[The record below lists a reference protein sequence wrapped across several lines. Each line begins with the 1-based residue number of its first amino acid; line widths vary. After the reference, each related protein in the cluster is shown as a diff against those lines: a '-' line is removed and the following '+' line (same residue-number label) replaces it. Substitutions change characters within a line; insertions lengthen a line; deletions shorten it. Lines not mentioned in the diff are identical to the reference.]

1 MPDQENLDFESQ
13 PTPGESAHD
22 DQAEHIEEILSLV
35 TGDYT
40 ADQIQVLEG
49 LEAVRKRPGMYVGD
63 NGKRGLHQM
72 FREVIDNSVDE
83 ALAGHCS
90 EINIIIH
97 ADNSVE
103 VTDNG
108 RGIPVGMHEKMGVSA
123 LQVVM
128 TVLHAGGKFGG
139 GGYKTAGGLHG
150 VGVSCTN
157 ALSTWLIA
165 TVRRNGH
172 VWQQR
177 YEKGVPTGPVEDLGT
192 IKKVKGVS
200 DLTASLWNGETG
212 TSVHWLADPTVLN
225 ETEYDIHLFK
235 TRIRELAYLNS
246 GVRFEFVDEAD
257 SENSETFHYSRGI
270 PQLVEDLNVGK
281 DVLHNVI
288 YFKRQK
294 EGSEIEVALQ
304 YHAGYSDT
312 LLAFSNNI
320 HNPDGGTHVSGFNA
334 AVTRVINAYARRMN
348 FLKEKDNNFSS
359 DDVSDGLTAVISLR
373 LENPS
378 YNSQDKVK
386 LVTPEVQGLTNSLVG
401 DGLNTFFEENPATAK
416 RIIEKAIVAQRA
428 REAAR
433 KAAENI
439 RRSSS
444 MDSFGLPGKLSDCVS
459 KDAAKCEL
467 FLVEGDSAGGSA
479 KGARDRITQAVLP
492 LRGKI
497 LNVERARLDKA
508 LDNTEIQS
516 LIAALGVGFD
526 LTLGRGDGDLNG
538 DADQPDLA
546 FAAVE
551 TDVEPAIDTFTEIE
565 PEEGADEEPTIA
577 GDAPAME
584 DDEIDELVGVAVDH
598 ENGKAALVVN
608 PKLGI
613 SASDPEFVFTGPMGG
628 AARGKGKKNERERD
642 VQFDISK
649 LRYHKIVIMTDADVD
664 GEHIRT
670 LLLTFF
676 YRYMKPLVA
685 QGYVYLAQPPLF
697 VVKVGSNERHYA
709 MSEKERDEIIKSL
722 KKKDFSVTRFK
733 GLGEMN
739 AEDLEDT
746 TMNPTNRKLLQ
757 VFLDPQ
763 SQQEVEMMFSRLM
776 GEKVEP
782 RREFI
787 EAHAKQALNVDWHY

>member
-1 MPDQENLDFESQ
+1 MPDQDNLDFEPSAAQ
-13 PTPGESAHD
+13 EKPTEVTAEGDPAGEKPSNDKKPKESKSKSDPD
-22 DQAEHIEEILSLV
+22 DQVGHIDDILSRV
-35 TGDYT
+35 MGDYS

-83 ALAGHCS
+83 ALAGYCTA
-90 EINIIIH
+90 IVVTIH
-97 ADNSVE
+97 EDNSVE
-103 VTDNG
+103 VVDNG
-108 RGIPVGMHEKMGVSA
+108 RGIPVDMHAKMGVSA

-157 ALSTWLIA
+157 ALSAWLIA
-165 TVRRNGH
+165 TVRREGK

-177 YEKGVPTGPVEDLGT
+177 YEKGIPVAPVEAVGKATD
-192 IKKVKGVS
+192 
-200 DLTASLWNGETG
+200 TG
-212 TSVHWLADPTVLN
+212 TSIHWFADATVLT
-225 ETEYDIHLFK
+225 ESEYDVHIFK
-235 TRIRELAYLNS
+235 TRMKELAYLNS
-246 GVRFEFVDEAD
+246 SVRFEFVDKQNP
-257 SENSETFHYSRGI
+257 ENSEVFHYQRGI

-281 DVLHNVI
+281 DTLHNVI

-294 EGSEIEVALQ
+294 DGTEVEVALQ
-304 YHAGYSDT
+304 YHDGYSQS

-348 FLKEKDNNFSS
+348 MLKEKDSNFTS

-401 DGLNTFFEENPATAK
+401 DGLNTFFEENPAIAK
-416 RIIEKAIVAQRA
+416 RIIDKSVVAQRA

-433 KAAENI
+433 KAAESI
-439 RRSSS
+439 RRSNS
-444 MDSFGLPGKLSDCVS
+444 MDSFGLPGKLTDCQS
-459 KDAAKCEL
+459 KDASICEL

-479 KGARDRITQAVLP
+479 RGARDRLTQAILP

-508 LDNTEIQS
+508 LDNAEINA
-516 LIAALGVGFD
+516 LISALGAGFD
-526 LTLGRGDGDLNG
+526 ITLGRQSNTSTDDGQADLELGTSVTTYDFGANA
-538 DADQPDLA
+538 DA
-546 FAAVE
+546 E
-551 TDVEPAIDTFTEIE
+551 KSK
-565 PEEGADEEPTIA
+565 
-577 GDAPAME
+577 
-584 DDEIDELVGVAVDH
+584 
-598 ENGKAALVVN
+598 NKKAAQ
-608 PKLGI
+608 
-613 SASDPEFVFTGPMGG
+613 
-628 AARGKGKKNERERD
+628 RGENIE
-642 VQFDISK
+642 FDISK

-676 YRYMKPLVA
+676 YRYMKPLISA
-685 QGYVYLAQPPLF
+685 GHIYLAQPPLF
-697 VVKVGSNERHYA
+697 VIKVGSSERHYA
-709 MSEKERDEIIKSL
+709 MSEKERDEIVRSL
-722 KKKDFSVTRFK
+722 KKKDYMITRFK

-739 AEDLEDT
+739 ADELEET
-746 TMNPTNRKLLQ
+746 TMNPSNRKLLK
-757 VFLDPQ
+757 VKLDPEFEI
-763 SQQEVEMMFSRLM
+763 EVEQMFSRLM

-787 EAHAKQALNVDWHY
+787 EAHAKQALDVDWHY